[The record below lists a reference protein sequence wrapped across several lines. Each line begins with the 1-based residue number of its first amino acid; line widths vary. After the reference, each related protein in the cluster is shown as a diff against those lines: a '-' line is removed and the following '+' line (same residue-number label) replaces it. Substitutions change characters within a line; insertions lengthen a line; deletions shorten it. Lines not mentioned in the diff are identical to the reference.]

1 MERRRRRTG
10 EVGAGQRPRA
20 RAVGGLQAVVGATT
34 SRRAQRSS
42 RALKTPPL
50 TSYDAAV
57 HKKCKK
63 EAVTQPLNVKDWIRA
78 LTDEFPHLG
87 SERAR

>member
-1 MERRRRRTG
+1 M
-10 EVGAGQRPRA
+10 
-20 RAVGGLQAVVGATT
+20 
-34 SRRAQRSS
+34 
-42 RALKTPPL
+42 
-50 TSYDAAV
+50 

-87 SERAR
+87 SERARYRSNFLGDVDDFHNEQDR